1 MFGFG
6 RTMTAVSALPTA
18 DNGSTVKTTFLRWVR
33 ISTVLVT
40 LSYGL
45 VTATSQAQAAP
56 SVSVP
61 IATPGLVSKLLPLYS
76 CNTTYGIS
84 TMKPAKLPKD
94 LRVLVP
100 HNSATKLAVFT
111 DGLGI
116 VRLIAPARWD
126 CSAVVGADGS
136 SSLTIVPPNAVARSG
151 KMRASSK
158 TQEIAGYQNGA
169 CNGCAIVQACP
180 LFSSAR
186 ALASGLPCPAKARL
200 EKVAWISGGDYEF
213 VDPPG
218 VHGDGDP
225 SGGAFPSYGVLTF
238 ADSGENSSWLATC
251 VMPPKDVEV
260 CATVLI
266 NFTNL
271 VNGN

>member
-1 MFGFG
+1 MK
-6 RTMTAVSALPTA
+6 TAAM
-18 DNGSTVKTTFLRWVR
+18 RWAR
-33 ISTVLVT
+33 AATVLAA

-45 VTATSQAQAAP
+45 VVATTPAQAAP

-76 CNTTYGIS
+76 CNTSYGIS

-94 LRVLVP
+94 FLVLVP
-100 HNSATKLAVFT
+100 HNSATGMAVFT

-116 VRLIAPARWD
+116 VRLVAPAKWD

-136 SSLTIVPPNAVARSG
+136 SSLTIVPPNSVARSG
-151 KMRASSK
+151 KLRASSK
-158 TQEIAGYQNGA
+158 TQEIAGYQNGG

-180 LFSSAR
+180 LFSNAR
-186 ALASGLPCPAKARL
+186 ALASGLPCPTKARS

-213 VDPPG
+213 VDPSG
-218 VHGDGDP
+218 VHGDGNP

-238 ADSGENSSWLATC
+238 APSGENSSWLATC
-251 VMPPKDVEV
+251 VMPPKDLGL

-271 VNGN
+271 VNSN

>member
-1 MFGFG
+1 MK
-6 RTMTAVSALPTA
+6 TAV
-18 DNGSTVKTTFLRWVR
+18 LRWARVT
-33 ISTVLVT
+33 TVLVA

-45 VTATSQAQAAP
+45 VVATSPAQASS

-61 IATPGLVSKLLPLYS
+61 ITTPGLVSKLLPLYS

-100 HNSATKLAVFT
+100 HNSAMKLAVFT

-116 VRLIAPARWD
+116 VRLVAPANWD

-136 SSLTIVPPNAVARSG
+136 SSLTIVPPNAVAHSG
-151 KMRASSK
+151 KLRASST
-158 TQEIAGYQNGA
+158 TQEIAGYQNGG

-180 LFSSAR
+180 LFSNAR
-186 ALASGLPCPAKARL
+186 ALASGLPCPAKARM
-200 EKVAWISGGDYEF
+200 EKVASISGDAYEF

-238 ADSGENSSWLATC
+238 AASGENSSWLATC
-251 VMPPKDVEV
+251 VTPPKDLGI
-260 CATVLI
+260 CATALI

-271 VNGN
+271 VRADSTLQ